1 MAKNDPWGVTS
12 NDSEISSVSGT
23 DSEEQSICSDEVK
36 TKIEKSFGDNFV
48 DNNIIGRD
56 LTSDEDVNP
65 DISSSNF
72 EPMKDSKEY
81 IDRLESKLK
90 RLQKA
95 SLQKAL
101 SERKSD
107 EARRFLDARI
117 EGLNHIS
124 SASTQYSESII
135 DQGVD
140 DNPLIRKLCPER
152 QAVNL
157 SELEK
162 LLDADSLQKLVEEL
176 NNSDC
181 EKEEDTNEM
190 SQSDNPAS
198 SK

>member
-12 NDSEISSVSGT
+12 NDSEISSVSRT

-36 TKIEKSFGDNFV
+36 TKIEKSFGDNFI